1 MPLYCILLCIIII
14 ICSWLLSVVNLNNM
28 MNMNMNKINEIENN
42 FLKVA
47 SENGHFKRKNQL
59 LTTLTL
65 NTQSVH
71 TIRGGPRHCPTGGL
85 GSLTGELY
93 Y

>member
-28 MNMNMNKINEIENN
+28 MNMNMSKINEVEN

-47 SENGHFKRKNQL
+47 SEHGHFKRKIQL
-59 LTTLTL
+59 LTTLIL
-65 NTQSVH
+65 HTQLVH
-71 TIRGGPRHCPTGGL
+71 TIRGRPRHCPTGGL